1 MKVGILTF
9 PHSPSL
15 GAMLQMGSLYHTIQ
29 EMGHDVE
36 IINYVS
42 SNVNH
47 KKKEPLTI
55 KSLLIRILS
64 KIFLKSSLISYKE
77 FESKL
82 KMFPGQPISESREM
96 EKIVSHFDRI
106 IVGSDQVWNPVVTG
120 HDLNFYLEFCS
131 DTEKKLHMQLVLD
144 ICRRI
149 KNILIGYL
157 NYLMTLNF
165 SRLEKGMD
173 SKL

>member
-64 KIFLKSSLISYKE
+64 KIFLKSSLISY
-77 FESKL
+77 
-82 KMFPGQPISESREM
+82 
-96 EKIVSHFDRI
+96 
-106 IVGSDQVWNPVVTG
+106 
-120 HDLNFYLEFCS
+120 
-131 DTEKKLHMQLVLD
+131 
-144 ICRRI
+144 
-149 KNILIGYL
+149 
-157 NYLMTLNF
+157 
-165 SRLEKGMD
+165 
-173 SKL
+173 